1 MKQTIGI
8 RFSRYGQVLACLYD
22 AEGDAPLTVGES
34 AMVMTER
41 GLNCG
46 QVVWQRPWQEEL
58 EQSLRAANAAVQSM
72 GGAESEEEFYERYK
86 NLIDGIYECNFCGFC
101 YTQLTDVQQE
111 VNGLLRADHTCKFD
125 ADRVRAITEGKNR

>member
-22 AEGDAPLTVGES
+22 AEGDTPLTVGES

-72 GGAESEEEFYERYK
+72 GGAESEENGGEEAPAATMPIARRATFTMPVEGESTMMIMPTSTTVEIK
-86 NLIDGIYECNFCGFC
+86 CG
-101 YTQLTDVQQE
+101 
-111 VNGLLRADHTCKFD
+111 A
-125 ADRVRAITEGKNR
+125 

>member
-8 RFSRYGQVLACLYD
+8 RFSQYGQVLACLFD
-22 AEGDAPLTVGES
+22 AKDDFPLAVGES

-72 GGAESEEEFYERYK
+72 GGAESEE
-86 NLIDGIYECNFCGFC
+86 
-101 YTQLTDVQQE
+101 
-111 VNGLLRADHTCKFD
+111 NGGEEAPAATMPIARRAGEDQPQ
-125 ADRVRAITEGKNR
+125 RVHAATILAPAAIITA